1 MTQEQ
6 LMEQAEFVRDQQRE
20 DGVFTGRWISSCC
33 GSLMDYTMG
42 FCPEC
47 LENAEPKTEVEE
59 VLTPEQLLT
68 ILDKELADMK
78 SKGVA

>member
-6 LMEQAEFVRDQQRE
+6 LMEQAEFLRDQQRE
-20 DGVFTGRWISSCC
+20 DG
-33 GSLMDYTMG
+33 
-42 FCPEC
+42 
-47 LENAEPKTEVEE
+47 EVRS
-59 VLTPEQLLT
+59 PEQLLT